1 MIEIEEELNRIQ
13 EKINHALEKYFP
25 RKINKDKLIEICG
38 KPRYDYEIESINKS
52 IFEPLWNLLD
62 RGGKRWRPA
71 LFLWTCEALG
81 LDSEKY
87 IDYAIIPEI
96 IHNGTL
102 VIDDIEDKSFLR
114 RGKPA
119 IHLIYGED
127 VAINMGNTMYYLP
140 IKIILNRK
148 ELDKEKKLKLLE
160 TYIQEMIN
168 LSIGQAMDITW
179 HKLLIENITEKQYLQ
194 MCSFKTGSLSRM
206 AVKMA
211 AILANANEEKI
222 NALSFFAESLGI
234 AFQIQDD
241 ILNIIGN
248 EKIYGKE
255 IGGDISEGK
264 ITLMVVYI
272 FNNAPEK
279 ISKRL
284 LEILKSHTNDPK
296 IIKEAINILIEY
308 KAVEYAKNYASK
320 LAKDAWNAIN
330 QVLPDSKA
338 KKCLESLT
346 NYLIIR
352 KF

>member
-1 MIEIEEELNRIQ
+1 MIEELNKIQ
-13 EKINHALEKYFP
+13 EKINSIIEKHFP
-25 RKINKDKLIEICG
+25 RKISKDKLIEICG
-38 KPRYDYEIESINKS
+38 HPKYDYDVESINKS
-52 IFEPLWNLLD
+52 ILEPLWNLLD

-81 LDSEKY
+81 LQSEKY

-102 VIDDIEDKSFLR
+102 VIDDIEDKSFMR

-127 VAINMGNTMYYLP
+127 IAINMGNTMYFLP
-140 IKIILNRK
+140 IKIILNSK
-148 ELDKEKKLKLLE
+148 EIDKDKKIKLLE

-168 LSIGQAMDITW
+168 LSIGQAMDIAW
-179 HKLLIENITEKQYLQ
+179 HRSLVENITEEQYLQ

-211 AILANANEEKI
+211 AILANANDEEIK
-222 NALSFFAESLGI
+222 ALSSFAEALGI

-255 IGGDISEGK
+255 IGGDITEGK

-272 FNNAPEK
+272 LNNAPEK
-279 ISKRL
+279 IRKRL
-284 LEILKSHTNDPK
+284 IEILRLHTNDPN

-308 KAVEYAKNYASK
+308 KAVEYAKNFASK
-320 LAKDAWNAIN
+320 LIKEAWNSVN
-330 QVLPDSKA
+330 QVLPESNA
-338 KKCLESLT
+338 KNYLKSLT
-346 NYLIIR
+346 NYLITR
-352 KF
+352 KL